1 MFKIVIFLLALF
13 LGFVLSRLWYK
24 LSYTSHPTTKKIDKI
39 GRHKGYHLHHS
50 IYGLTSFMIVPFTL
64 THFAVSMALVGFGLG
79 IIIDHTIE
87 EGFIFITRNEE
98 D

>member
-1 MFKIVIFLLALF
+1 
-13 LGFVLSRLWYK
+13 
-24 LSYTSHPTTKKIDKI
+24 
-39 GRHKGYHLHHS
+39 
-50 IYGLTSFMIVPFTL
+50 MIVPFTL